1 MEVCYRISMF
11 QDQSKIELFVLVKK
25 TYFFRIINDLFLV
38 PKPNLRTIESARALF
53 GQLLKRDH
61 PKNSG
66 F

>member
-1 MEVCYRISMF
+1 MF
-11 QDQSKIELFVLVKK
+11 QYKFKIELFVLVKK
-25 TYFFRIINDLFLV
+25 KYFFRIINDLFLV
-38 PKPNLRTIESARALF
+38 SKPNLRTIQSARALF